1 MLLLQILFL
10 LLLVL
15 ASSNDNIRYTIVLDA
30 GSTGSRCYVYRYD
43 VAQPLYT
50 IIEVAHMRVNPAL
63 SSFVG
68 NATGLALQLSSLITF
83 AKIHVHPPSIWST
96 TNITLKATAG
106 LRAIPV
112 DHQQYLIDMV
122 STVLAK
128 SGFAFDPQDTG
139 VISGEEEALYDVLAV
154 NAALGKADSSSSGED
169 MWPFRLIAGD
179 MGGSSQQIAFSL
191 GSSDSR
197 SPGEGTETQA
207 GVEIGQSGTISGTVP
222 PALRL
227 CKADWRLSFRGYEDS
242 DSSHGSDG
250 RDSSNQG
257 KTAGVSASSSMD
269 IYAKSL
275 EFMGLIA
282 AMDTV
287 LLTFYSNS
295 TIASKTSTAILS
307 QAAADKG
314 EEGVDH
320 TNTDGDTERKK
331 ATFVRKPEHP
341 CLPSGKFPQHIEL
354 PEPWQKDVW
363 GDVSQPL
370 FGSGDFDECH
380 RLVRSILVPLAT
392 QTLDL
397 ECVRQ
402 GRAHNSKTIVG
413 MDNFPKVLEVLHLPQ
428 GVAVSPAEI
437 RRRALVAC
445 RRPWEALLEDFPGF
459 MPYRAQRACFGAA
472 YVYSMLTDVYGIAP
486 DDAEAFLPGDKASPL
501 IDRSIDQYT

>member
-1 MLLLQILFL
+1 MPLVQILFL
-10 LLLVL
+10 LLFVV
-15 ASSNDNIRYTIVLDA
+15 ASSNNDNNLRYTIVLDA

-50 IIEVAHMRVNPAL
+50 IMEVAHMRVNPAL

-106 LRAIPV
+106 LRAIPE
-112 DHQQYLIDMV
+112 DHQQSLIDMV
-122 STVLAK
+122 STVLTK
-128 SGFAFDPQDTG
+128 SGFAFDPEETG

-154 NAALGKADSSSSGED
+154 NAALGKGGISSSGEE

-191 GSSDSR
+191 GNSDHR
-197 SPGEGTETQA
+197 SIVDETETQS
-207 GVEIGQSGTISGTVP
+207 GVEIGQSGSVTGTVP
-222 PALRL
+222 SALRS
-227 CKADWRLSFRGYEDS
+227 CKADWRLTFGAH
-242 DSSHGSDG
+242 DSS
-250 RDSSNQG
+250 SSSSSSSSSGDNNKQG
-257 KTAGVSASSSMD
+257 KTAQVISSVD

-295 TIASKTSTAILS
+295 TIAAKTSTSMLS
-307 QAAADKG
+307 QTNATNNESG
-314 EEGVDH
+314 GDH
-320 TNTDGDTERKK
+320 SNTKLAEPALKT
-331 ATFVRKPEHP
+331 ATVRKPEHP

-428 GVAVSPAEI
+428 GIAVSPSEI
-437 RRRALVAC
+437 RQRALVAC
-445 RRPWEALLEDFPGF
+445 RRPWESLLADFPGF

-486 DDAEAFLPGDKASPL
+486 DDAEAFLPGD
-501 IDRSIDQYT
+501 

>member
-1 MLLLQILFL
+1 MPLLQILFL

-15 ASSNDNIRYTIVLDA
+15 ASSNDNNNIRYTIVLDA

-50 IIEVAHMRVNPAL
+50 IMEVAHMRVNPAL

-68 NATGLALQLSSLITF
+68 NATGLALQLSSLLTF

-154 NAALGKADSSSSGED
+154 NAALGKGDISSSGEG

-191 GSSDSR
+191 GNSDHR
-197 SPGEGTETQA
+197 IVVDGTETQS
-207 GVEIGQSGTISGTVP
+207 GVEVGQSGTVTGTVP

-227 CKADWRLSFRGYEDS
+227 CKADWRLNFGAYGNGDSNSISSSSEDS
-242 DSSHGSDG
+242 S
-250 RDSSNQG
+250 RQG
-257 KTAGVSASSSMD
+257 TTASVSSSVD

-295 TIASKTSTAILS
+295 TIAAKTSTAKLS
-307 QAAADKG
+307 QATAADNDG
-314 EEGVDH
+314 SGDH
-320 TNTDGDTERKK
+320 TNKDAKPTLNT
-331 ATFVRKPEHP
+331 ATVRKPEHP

-392 QTLDL
+392 QSLDL

-402 GRAHNSKTIVG
+402 GRAHNAKTIVG
-413 MDNFPKVLEVLHLPQ
+413 MDNFPKVLEMLHLPQ

-445 RRPWEALLEDFPGF
+445 RRPWESLLADFPGF
-459 MPYRAQRACFGAA
+459 MPYRAQ
-472 YVYSMLTDVYGIAP
+472 V
-486 DDAEAFLPGDKASPL
+486 
-501 IDRSIDQYT
+501 DRVL